1 MRKGFLVAIV
11 LVAVL
16 VCAAALVAC
25 AETSTTVTYY
35 VDGSPYRMITVT
47 GTDASDPNII
57 PTKEGYSFI
66 GWYMDE
72 GFNSP
77 FDFDSYA
84 ANKDRS
90 NIIVYAKWSINTYTA
105 TFINSDGIV
114 DEVTFDMEDTYIIEP
129 DVPERAGYTGT
140 WEEYEIK
147 AENVTIN
154 AVYIPTTYNI
164 IYENTKGAI
173 NKNSTT
179 YNIESPAIE
188 LIGLEAV
195 GYIFDGWYKD
205 DEKVESIASGSYG
218 DITLTAKWTPIT
230 YNIIYENTK
239 GATNVNPTIYNIETT
254 SIRLKPIEA
263 DGYTFLGWY
272 NGDEKVES
280 IAPGNYGDITL
291 TAMWSK
297 DSYIAKFV
305 SGGEI
310 ICEVKFDIEGGVIN
324 EPAVPMRNGYTGTWE
339 NYEIKAENIT
349 INAVYTPITYNISYE
364 NTKGAIS
371 ANPIN
376 YNIETT
382 TIVLSDI
389 EAVGYVFNGWY
400 NGNEKVESIALGSYG
415 DITLIAKWTPIT
427 YNIIYKNTK
436 GAINKNPITYDIET
450 ATIVL
455 SDIDAIGYT
464 FVGWYNDDEKI
475 ENISIGSHGDI
486 TLIAKWSINTYTATF
501 VNSDGIVDE
510 VTFDME
516 DTYIIEP
523 DVPERAGYTGT
534 WEEYEIKAENITIN
548 AVYIPTTYNI
558 IYENT
563 KGAINKNSTTYNIES
578 PAIELIGLEAVGYI
592 FDGWYKD
599 DEKVESIASGSY
611 GDITLTAKWIPIT
624 YNIIYENT
632 KGAINKNSTTYN
644 IESSAIELIGLEAVG
659 YIFDGWYK
667 DDEKVESIASG
678 SYGDITLT
686 AKWIPITYNI
696 IYENTKGAINKNST
710 TYNIE
715 SSAIELIG
723 LEAVGYIFDGWYKDD
738 EKVESIAPG
747 SYGDITLTAKWTPI
761 TYNIIYKNTK
771 GAGNT
776 NPATY
781 NIETST
787 IELSDIGAIGYTFD
801 GWYNGE
807 TRVESITAGSYGD
820 ITLTAKWIAIEYI
833 INYELD
839 GGINSDNNPS
849 YFTVESLGGVNGV
862 IQLSDPSKETL
873 SQTISNVELSSKFY
887 VFDGWY
893 IENTFKTEVTEISL
907 ETGEIVLYAKWIERT
922 VSLCASD
929 IKGGVINFTEYE
941 GTMQTVTANES
952 NSHIFVGWYN
962 NDELLC
968 EEEVLT
974 FDTPEADV
982 VYTAQFHHIFEWTKN
997 AMTSEREFTV
1007 EELGAVATDVE
1018 GNEYEIDLQILNA
1031 EINGKAYV
1039 QIGINGTALRE
1050 YSFTALE
1057 SGSVTIYTEGNLN
1070 TYGYLYSNGVLVAND
1085 DNGGNGNNFSIT
1097 CNVTKGEV
1105 YIIKVR
1111 GYSSG
1116 ISGNATL
1123 FVEGH
1128 ISSENV
1134 VLPSIGNYAGYVTIR
1149 LSTHIGDKEAYE
1161 DIFGIKVYDL
1171 PIINFSH
1178 EYFYINDGENIEE
1191 MFTAQDSFGE
1201 NVDVQVIATDK
1212 GDYYDVIVTA
1222 IDCVGNMSQL
1232 GCEVIKLYEQSSYL
1246 VLVFNGEII
1255 EERTISVGEDY
1266 LLPKPGYVWTLD
1278 GVALTDDKGDSL
1290 IPWDKEGGVYVL
1302 QAEIVTYKLIYEL
1315 NGGVNS
1321 YRNPSTYTVVTL
1333 GGEDG
1338 RKVLYAPTKAQSV
1351 IKSYIGNGEVKITS
1365 TNYTF
1370 AGWYKDADFKQQV
1383 TDISLSLG
1391 SATLYVKWNES
1402 VDTVVEQVYTR
1413 DGDYIYFGEYPQTI
1427 KANNVSVGNIA
1438 DEDGYYL
1445 GSDGARYAKVV
1456 ATPYNDNAD
1465 NTYMFSNNN
1474 IIVSG
1479 KTYYFKVEPIR
1490 WRILSESNGK
1500 AFILCDS
1507 VIDNQYYRDTTAS
1520 STTIDGQTVY
1530 ANNYM
1535 YSDIRTWL
1543 NEQFYNTA
1551 FGELQQALI
1560 LTTEVDNSKQST
1572 CSTINRYACDNTNDK
1587 IFLLSY
1593 QEAVNSTYGFDSNF
1607 SANDAMRRMLAS
1619 DYSRAT
1625 GVMMMDTGSKYY
1637 GIGYWRLRSPSDF
1650 HSMSTNYVY
1659 YQGGINKSGYY
1670 GVNAKQCGVVPALN
1684 LTLS

>member
-578 PAIELIGLEAVGYI
+578 P
-592 FDGWYKD
+592 
-599 DEKVESIASGSY
+599 
-611 GDITLTAKWIPIT
+611 
-624 YNIIYENT
+624 
-632 KGAINKNSTTYN
+632 
-644 IESSAIELIGLEAVG
+644 AIELIGLEAVG